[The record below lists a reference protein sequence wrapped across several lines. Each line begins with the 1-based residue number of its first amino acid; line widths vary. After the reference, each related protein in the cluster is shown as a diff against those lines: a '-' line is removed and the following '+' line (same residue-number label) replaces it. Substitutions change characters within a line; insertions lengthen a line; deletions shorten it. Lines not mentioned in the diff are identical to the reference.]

1 MFTHA
6 HTLTSHMQEGL
17 SKVLPQAERSSYGK
31 ELFDVEEKARAA
43 RKNVWEDYVEPQ
55 PQEDEGEVEGAG
67 EEEQQG
73 PPPER
78 KCDYQKVW
86 KREIRMRKEEKGRKE
101 KGRRRSRRRMGGLGE
116 EGGEKRKG
124 KEK

>member
-1 MFTHA
+1 MYEQACHTHTHK
-6 HTLTSHMQEGL
+6 HTCSHTHICSHMHTHTDITHMQEGL

-86 KREIRMRKEEKGRKE
+86 
-101 KGRRRSRRRMGGLGE
+101 RRRR
-116 EGGEKRKG
+116 
-124 KEK
+124 

>member
-1 MFTHA
+1 MAENVKGLIREGGSVCGTLRYMFTHA
-6 HTLTSHMQEGL
+6 HTRYMQEGL

-78 KCDYQKVW
+78 KCDYQKVC
-86 KREIRMRKEEKGRKE
+86 
-101 KGRRRSRRRMGGLGE
+101 RRGG
-116 EGGEKRKG
+116 
-124 KEK
+124 

>member
-6 HTLTSHMQEGL
+6 HTRYMQEGL

-78 KCDYQKVW
+78 KCDYQKVCRRGD
-86 KREIRMRKEEKGRKE
+86 KNEERRERGERGERGR
-101 KGRRRSRRRMGGLGE
+101 GGGGVGE
-116 EGGEKRKG
+116 E
-124 KEK
+124 